1 MITADYWVITADYRE
16 ITADYWVN
24 YCRLLNDYCQLL
36 SKFLRL
42 YSNLCRLLTAPVPF
56 LCKPGAICVVNVAV
70 YINHV
75 SLSNVRK
82 PFCVSKTKN
91 ELCFETYKG
100 SQLTLKEIGEVSVVA
115 AVLPKLEVPVCFM
128 F

>member
-1 MITADYWVITADYRE
+1 MT
-16 ITADYWVN
+16 
-24 YCRLLNDYCQLL
+24 NDCQLL
-36 SKFLRL
+36 M
-42 YSNLCRLLTAPVPF
+42 APVP
-56 LCKPGAICVVNVAV
+56 LSCKPGAICVANVAV
-70 YINHV
+70 YLNHV

-91 ELCFETYKG
+91 ELWFETYEG
-100 SQLTLKEIGEVSVVA
+100 RQLTLKEIGEVSVVS